1 MVVSKPKQVSS
12 VDVVFISP
20 DSSQAVYQ
28 SLSGKLS
35 AIEPPTWALLL
46 AQSIRSKGFTP
57 AIIDANAER
66 LSDKDVVSRVLGLAP
81 RLVCFVVYGQNVNSG
96 TTNMSG
102 AVRTSKALK
111 EAGVSV
117 PLSLLGSHI
126 QALPIQTLRT
136 ETSFDFGFVNEGVY
150 SLWEVLGCEELS
162 NENLKDI
169 SGLIL
174 RNSEGDVY
182 MTSVGKIVPSER
194 LDVDLPGYAWDL
206 LPYKERPLDM
216 YRSPLW
222 HAEYIEEFRTPYA
235 AIQTSLGCN
244 FGCDFCMINIIN
256 RNDTEEIGIASN
268 YSKMRFW
275 SPEFIVNEIDKL
287 AKLGVRT
294 IRIVDE
300 MFLLYKKHYVPLCQ
314 ILSLKDYSKELRM
327 WAYSRVDT
335 VTNPEFLELVR
346 SAGIRWL
353 ALGIES
359 AKRDT
364 RLEVSKGKFLDVDI
378 RKVVDQ
384 IHSADIEVMANF
396 IVGLP
401 GESKADIEETL
412 RLSLEL
418 CTSGW
423 NMYAAMALPGSQ
435 LYKQALDKQYAL
447 PDTYEGFS
455 FHSFN
460 TIPMPT
466 EYLSAAEV
474 LEFRDRAFTIYHND
488 KKFLRRIRLR
498 YGDSAVKNI
507 KEMTQVKIR
516 RKIIEQ
522 M

>member
-1 MVVSKPKQVSS
+1 
-12 VDVVFISP
+12 
-20 DSSQAVYQ
+20 
-28 SLSGKLS
+28 
-35 AIEPPTWALLL
+35 
-46 AQSIRSKGFTP
+46 
-57 AIIDANAER
+57 
-66 LSDKDVVSRVLGLAP
+66 
-81 RLVCFVVYGQNVNSG
+81 
-96 TTNMSG
+96 
-102 AVRTSKALK
+102 
-111 EAGVSV
+111 
-117 PLSLLGSHI
+117 
-126 QALPIQTLRT
+126 
-136 ETSFDFGFVNEGVY
+136 
-150 SLWEVLGCEELS
+150 
-162 NENLKDI
+162 
-169 SGLIL
+169 
-174 RNSEGDVY
+174 
-182 MTSVGKIVPSER
+182 
-194 LDVDLPGYAWDL
+194 
-206 LPYKERPLDM
+206 
-216 YRSPLW
+216 
-222 HAEYIEEFRTPYA
+222 
-235 AIQTSLGCN
+235 
-244 FGCDFCMINIIN
+244 
-256 RNDTEEIGIASN
+256 
-268 YSKMRFW
+268 
-275 SPEFIVNEIDKL
+275 
-287 AKLGVRT
+287 
-294 IRIVDE
+294 
-300 MFLLYKKHYVPLCQ
+300 
-314 ILSLKDYSKELRM
+314 
-327 WAYSRVDT
+327 VDT

-384 IHSADIEVMANF
+384 IHCADIEVMANF

-435 LYKQALDKQYAL
+435 LYKQALDKKYAL

-488 KKFLRRIRLR
+488 EKFLRRIRLR